1 MGNWNSSIRKT
12 CVHILKMMSFANFS
26 DFGDIATTFSITS
39 HVSRATS
46 SWPVARKGSPQF
58 GHNFHKRFYIPVDLG
73 ITKKTNN
80 YIYIY
85 LCFYLFPDQLQII
98 TNEFYIVEN
107 HRKVVLNVSLRLL
120 V

>member
-12 CVHILKMMSFANFS
+12 CVYILKMKSFANFS

-80 YIYIY
+80 YIYIFICAFTY
-85 LCFYLFPDQLQII
+85 SQIN

-107 HRKVVLNVSLRLL
+107 HRKVILNVSLRLL

>member
-12 CVHILKMMSFANFS
+12 CVYILKMMSFANFS

-58 GHNFHKRFYIPVDLG
+58 GHNFHKRFYIPVDL
-73 ITKKTNN
+73 
-80 YIYIY
+80 
-85 LCFYLFPDQLQII
+85 
-98 TNEFYIVEN
+98 NEFYIVEN